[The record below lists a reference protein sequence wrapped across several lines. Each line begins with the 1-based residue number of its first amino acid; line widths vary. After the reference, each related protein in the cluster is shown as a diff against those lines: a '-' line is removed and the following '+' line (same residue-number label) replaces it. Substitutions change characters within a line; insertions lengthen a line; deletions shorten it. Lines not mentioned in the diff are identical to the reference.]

1 MEVVIFCGGLGTR
14 LREETEF
21 RPKPMVNI
29 GNRPILWHIMKIFA
43 HHGHKDF
50 RLALGYKGHVI
61 KEYFSNY
68 ELQNN
73 DMFIQLGKPDQ
84 RTYMNCN
91 HDEKDWNI
99 LLADTGELNLKGS
112 RLKQMEKYIEGDNF
126 FVTYGD
132 GVADIDINAL
142 MAFHKSH
149 GKIATVTGV
158 NPTAR
163 FGELG
168 FEGDSVTS
176 FMEKPSTSQ
185 SNRLISGG
193 FFVFNQKIFDYL
205 SNDEKCDLEY
215 GALEKLAG
223 IGELKFFRH
232 TAFWA
237 CMDNLRDMDYL
248 NRLWNQGKADWKVWT
263 TNRMLKPAAFKQER

>member
-1 MEVVIFCGGLGTR
+1 MEVIIFCGGLGTR

-43 HHGHKDF
+43 HHGHKEF
-50 RLALGYKGHVI
+50 RLALGYKGYII

-73 DMFIQLGKPDQ
+73 DMLIQLGKPDQ

-91 HDEKDWNI
+91 HDEKDWNV
-99 LLADTGELNLKGS
+99 LLADTGEFNLKGS
-112 RLKQMEKYIEGDNF
+112 RLKQMEKYIKGDNF
-126 FVTYGD
+126 FATYGD
-132 GVADIDINAL
+132 GVADIDLNAL

-193 FFVFNQKIFDYL
+193 FFVFNRKIFDYL
-205 SNDEKCDLEY
+205 SVNEKCDLEY

-223 IGELKFFRH
+223 MGELKLFRH

-248 NRLWNQGKADWKVWT
+248 NRLWNERKADWKVWT
-263 TNRMLKPAAFKQER
+263 TACKQEK